1 MENIKLLVELAKQG
15 DYLGICLTSQL
26 GKLAGVF
33 RDFFH
38 YTVQEVKLTIA
49 GESQIE
55 ELLRGQ
61 EVEESGL
68 LIAYYI
74 GGVERRRY
82 SSRRNDLIA
91 VPKAHNR

>member
-1 MENIKLLVELAKQG
+1 MENIKLLVELAIQSKYQG
-15 DYLGICLTSQL
+15 INLTSQV

-33 RDFFH
+33 RDIFH
-38 YTVQEVKLTIA
+38 YAVQEVKLAVA

-61 EVEESGL
+61 DVEEGGL

-82 SSRRNDLIA
+82 SSRRSDLIA